1 MRAIERTT
9 QFKRDFK
16 REMKG
21 RHRTTLET
29 DLTAVL
35 RALVN
40 DAPLAEKYRD
50 HLLSGEWSGFRDCHV
65 KPDLVLINEKPG
77 TDTLRLVRLG
87 SHSTRMVSVL
97 SNA

>member
-9 QFKRDFK
+9 QFKQDFK
-16 REMKG
+16 RGMKG

-29 DLTAVL
+29 DLTAVS

-40 DAPLAEKYRD
+40 DALLAEKYRD
-50 HLLSGEWSGFRDCHV
+50 HLLYGEWSGFRDCHV
-65 KPDLVLINEKPG
+65 EPDFVLIYEKPG

-87 SHSTRMVSVL
+87 SHSEL
-97 SNA
+97 GW